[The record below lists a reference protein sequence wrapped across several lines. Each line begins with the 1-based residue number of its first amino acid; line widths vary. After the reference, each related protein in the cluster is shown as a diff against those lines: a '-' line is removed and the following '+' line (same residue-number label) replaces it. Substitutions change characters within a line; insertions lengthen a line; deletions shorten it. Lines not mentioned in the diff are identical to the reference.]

1 MNGSS
6 AVGRCSNVIES
17 TTTCA
22 NPNSSVL
29 FDRHIPTL
37 TGLDG
42 NTWASQLLTME
53 VAASPRVEITF
64 GFHDTP
70 TFTRVEVLMFN
81 CPQWELGV
89 ERIIITDQGAI
100 IAEAK
105 PRPSTVSCDSLVR
118 ICLLPTNTPRND
130 TRVLIL
136 EFVISNNSRWV
147 HLAEVTFWNNNLS
160 CPPDIVVTKP
170 PPLPATLPF
179 TGSTTDTASTS
190 TSDTVPTPKR
200 DVTVTA
206 ISVLFI
212 LLLVLV
218 GVMVVVLVLCR
229 CRHQHTAKEE
239 ASHTSSQTQLGPHEK
254 MRHTHEE
261 HNLRSLHARVNDEGM
276 SESSVNE
283 PEYSVVATKF
293 PSPDSHELESGTLP
307 DHIYDQVDEKREKKA
322 YTQQQAQSSKD
333 EDHLY
338 DEADKQKTLSD
349 TGVVQFAKS
358 RTEEKN
364 RGHSHQKFSPLKT
377 ALPNSHDIHLDSE
390 LQERHLYTQIGTS
403 AGEGEGQEYEQM
415 DTGEGGVAVSD
426 PTYMEVGA
434 AEGKTFDL
442 RQNEAYG
449 AQTCQLTLF

>member
-1 MNGSS
+1 MDTFTPADYSHSEGTSVNGSS
-6 AVGRCSNVIES
+6 AVGWCSNVIITES
-17 TTTCA
+17 TTICA

-29 FDRHIPTL
+29 FDGHIPTL

-42 NTWASQLLTME
+42 NLWANQLLTIE

-105 PRPSTVSCDSLVR
+105 SRPSIVSCDSLVR
-118 ICLLPTNTPRND
+118 ICLLPANTPRND

-136 EFVISNNSRWV
+136 EFVLSNNSHWV
-147 HLAEVTFWNNNLS
+147 HLAEVTFWNNNPS

-170 PPLPATLPF
+170 PSLPATLPF
-179 TGSTTDTASTS
+179 TGSTTHTATDSPLTL

-200 DVTVTA
+200 DATVTA

-212 LLLVLV
+212 LLLLLLV
-218 GVMVVVLVLCR
+218 GVVVVVLVLWR

-283 PEYSVVATKF
+283 AEYSVVATKL
-293 PSPDSHELESGTLP
+293 PLPDSHELESGTLP

-322 YTQQQAQSSKD
+322 YTQQQAQSFKD
-333 EDHLY
+333 EDHHLY
-338 DEADKQKTLSD
+338 DEVDKQKTLSD

-358 RTEEKN
+358 LTEEKN
-364 RGHSHQKFSPLKT
+364 
-377 ALPNSHDIHLDSE
+377 
-390 LQERHLYTQIGTS
+390 
-403 AGEGEGQEYEQM
+403 
-415 DTGEGGVAVSD
+415 
-426 PTYMEVGA
+426 
-434 AEGKTFDL
+434 
-442 RQNEAYG
+442 
-449 AQTCQLTLF
+449 